1 MNDSL
6 LSRFEVTEAKRPLLK
21 IAGFTGKDFK
31 LGRLR
36 YPHRMRAER
45 LFVAAATTVLWFLQ
59 RQFLPRNVQRLCVR
73 ARETLSVFVQAFSPA
88 AGAQAAS
95 WREDHRGISNGDQV
109 YMVSGLAMKHGPS
122 VDFCGYWQR
131 PSVGY

>member
-1 MNDSL
+1 MNSL

-31 LGRLR
+31 LGRLM

-73 ARETLSVFVQAFSPA
+73 ARETLSVFVQAFSPKLTHFFSGHPRHSQNSYA
-88 AGAQAAS
+88 CAS
-95 WREDHRGISNGDQV
+95 IAKLN
-109 YMVSGLAMKHGPS
+109 
-122 VDFCGYWQR
+122 
-131 PSVGY
+131 

>member
-31 LGRLR
+31 LGRLM

-45 LFVAAATTVLWFLQ
+45 LFVAAANLQ

-109 YMVSGLAMKHGPS
+109 HMVSGLAMKRGRK
-122 VDFCGYWQR
+122 FR
-131 PSVGY
+131 PPMTGS

>member
-31 LGRLR
+31 LGRLM

-73 ARETLSVFVQAFSPA
+73 AGDIERLCAGVQP
-88 AGAQAAS
+88 GGGRAS
-95 WREDHRGISNGDQV
+95 SK
-109 YMVSGLAMKHGPS
+109 LA
-122 VDFCGYWQR
+122 
-131 PSVGY
+131 

>member
-31 LGRLR
+31 LGRLM

-45 LFVAAATTVLWFLQ
+45 LFVAAATTVLWFPATPVPAQERAAIMRACAGDIARLCAGVQ
-59 RQFLPRNVQRLCVR
+59 PSRLSFQYPLNVQL
-73 ARETLSVFVQAFSPA
+73 FS
-88 AGAQAAS
+88 S
-95 WREDHRGISNGDQV
+95 W
-109 YMVSGLAMKHGPS
+109 P
-122 VDFCGYWQR
+122 F
-131 PSVGY
+131 